1 MKLFN
6 LIRRAVPHSV
16 LMQLQAFEQAEEVE
30 WQKVKQNLYGGEKE
44 LHFENPN
51 PDLTPMGHEPN
62 PYETKKINQMQAWA
76 SRQLKIAYRE
86 LNPAVKDGKQ

>member
-6 LIRRAVPHSV
+6 LIRRSIPHSIQ
-16 LMQLQAFEQAEEVE
+16 MQLQAYEAAQEVEHEEVFTDRE
-30 WQKVKQNLYGGEKE
+30 
-44 LHFENPN
+44 
-51 PDLTPMGHEPN
+51 LTPHEV
-62 PYETKKINQMQAWA
+62 KKVNQMQAWA